1 MTVSCFATPLN
12 GLHRIDTY
20 DASVSVSSKVV
31 VVENPTLKEQLYEST
46 LKSTTDKRGILAQVG
61 KLNTYL

>member
-20 DASVSVSSKVV
+20 DASVSVSSKIV
-31 VVENPTLKEQLYEST
+31 VVENSTLKEQLFAST
-46 LKSTTDKRGILAQVG
+46 LNSTTDKRGIRAQVA
-61 KLNTYL
+61 KLNAYL

>member
-20 DASVSVSSKVV
+20 DASVSVSSKI
-31 VVENPTLKEQLYEST
+31 VEVTNSHLKGELFDATLRST
-46 LKSTTDKRGILAQVG
+46 ADAKGIRAQVA
-61 KLNTYL
+61 KLNTFL

>member
-1 MTVSCFATPLN
+1 MTVSCFATPLK

-31 VVENPTLKEQLYEST
+31 VVEDVRLKEQLLAST
-46 LKSTTDKRGILAQVG
+46 LNSTTDKRGILAQVG